1 VPAVLATPPRGR
13 VGSITIVSS
22 VLLSGLAAGALW
34 CLLSLGIER
43 GISTL
48 VVPLGLAIGLYFR
61 WLGVRNAAGAACATA
76 SILLAF
82 VYAQYLF
89 AAVRIAQMLGFP
101 LRSTL
106 FKMDLGLAWQVT
118 RANVGAVELV
128 CLLLACA
135 AATLVTRGGPE
146 RSQPAG
152 APSR

>member
-1 VPAVLATPPRGR
+1 MPAVSATPPRGR
-13 VGSITIVSS
+13 VGSITMFCS

-43 GISTL
+43 GVGTL
-48 VVPLGLAIGLYFR
+48 IVPLGLAIGIYFR
-61 WLGVRNAAGAACATA
+61 WLGLRNAAGAACATA
-76 SILLAF
+76 AILLAF

-118 RANVGAVELV
+118 RANIGAAELV
-128 CLLLACA
+128 WLLLACA
-135 AATLVTRGGPE
+135 GAVVITRGGLQ
-146 RSQPAG
+146 RA
-152 APSR
+152 

>member
-1 VPAVLATPPRGR
+1 MPAVSATSPRGR
-13 VGSITIVSS
+13 VGSITIVCS

-43 GISTL
+43 GVSTL
-48 VVPLGLAIGLYFR
+48 IVPLGLAIGLYFR

-76 SILLAF
+76 AILLAF

-118 RANVGAVELV
+118 RANVGAVEVV
-128 CLLLACA
+128 CLVLACVA
-135 AATLVTRGGPE
+135 GAVVTLGEGKRA
-146 RSQPAG
+146 S